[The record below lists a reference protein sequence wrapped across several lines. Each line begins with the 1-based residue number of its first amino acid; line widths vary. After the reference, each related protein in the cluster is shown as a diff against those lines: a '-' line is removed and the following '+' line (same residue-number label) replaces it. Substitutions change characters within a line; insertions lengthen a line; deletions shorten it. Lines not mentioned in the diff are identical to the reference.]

1 MNAYD
6 KPQTCICPKGL
17 RISHFKSHY
26 NSNKH
31 DRQWDLG
38 CSIIPND
45 GKIFF
50 DNLYQDYNVH
60 PFPHN
65 YDEPQSWDGEPSNHF
80 LVGMTSVHSNYN
92 EDRKF
97 TLYYQQSN
105 NWILTSC
112 SDWKQI
118 GSWKEAFD
126 IYFGQT

>member
-26 NSNKH
+26 NNNKY

-38 CSIIPND
+38 CSIIPSD

-50 DNLYQDYNVH
+50 DNLYKDYNVQT
-60 PFPHN
+60 FPDS
-65 YDEPQSWDGEPSNHF
+65 YDEPQSWDGEPSNNF

-92 EDRKF
+92 EDCEF

-105 NWILTSC
+105 N
-112 SDWKQI
+112 
-118 GSWKEAFD
+118 
-126 IYFGQT
+126 